1 MCPRYTR
8 DPAGRGS
15 GWCEGCGMLMETGN
29 TSVVARVFA
38 TESSVRGEDA
48 VRPDNSVLSP
58 TTRQQGM

>member
-1 MCPRYTR
+1 
-8 DPAGRGS
+8 
-15 GWCEGCGMLMETGN
+15 MLMETGN

-38 TESSVRGEDA
+38 PESSVHGEDA